1 MIPLKCVSKQNIKKT
16 KKKYKDILFLK
27 NIDNHLIIVA
37 VILNFM
43 EMLLKLIQIKVFK
56 PKYDALENFDILSKV
71 ILVKYFDKIIER
83 TTKFHFEQKILFLI
97 TRVFFATRHN
107 NKRIIITILIDLKH
121 HVKFE
126 KRIKKSYK

>member
-1 MIPLKCVSKQNIKKT
+1 MI
-16 KKKYKDILFLK
+16 
-27 NIDNHLIIVA
+27 LI
-37 VILNFM
+37 FM

-71 ILVKYFDKIIER
+71 ILVKYFDKTIER